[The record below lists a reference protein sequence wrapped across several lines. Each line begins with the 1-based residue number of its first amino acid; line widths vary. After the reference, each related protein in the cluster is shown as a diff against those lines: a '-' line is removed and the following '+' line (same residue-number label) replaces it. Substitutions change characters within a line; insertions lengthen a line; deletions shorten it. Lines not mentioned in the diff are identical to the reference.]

1 MSAAVAQAR
10 PGKPHTAP
18 AVSVTTRGRDE
29 KCYAEVAH
37 GSAAGNKG
45 KFERNAGLRKGLLEQ
60 YTDSPEGQAGWKTH
74 L

>member
-1 MSAAVAQAR
+1 MYLNGILPKQCQRARVSAAVAQAR

-45 KFERNAGLRKGLLEQ
+45 KFERNAGLRKGLL
-60 YTDSPEGQAGWKTH
+60 
-74 L
+74 